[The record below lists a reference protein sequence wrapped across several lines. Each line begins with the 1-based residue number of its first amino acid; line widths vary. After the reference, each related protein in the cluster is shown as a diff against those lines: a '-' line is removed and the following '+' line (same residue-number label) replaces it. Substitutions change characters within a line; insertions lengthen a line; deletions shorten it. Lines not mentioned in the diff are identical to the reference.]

1 MRLYTLL
8 TAVLMLVSV
17 PAAGAGKAGDYKFS
31 LTPFVGFRTTSS
43 IDGEDGAGELDLEDE
58 PVAGLILNGFA
69 RRINAR
75 DYTEWELYVSHQSA
89 GIAEAPGGIDPS
101 LKVDITHI
109 LVGGTYVGGGK
120 TARPYLS
127 AGIGV
132 AHLRPDQSDYSSD
145 TTFAFGI
152 GVGAHVF
159 PEKRIGLRT
168 EVRLLGA
175 TIDSSSALFC
185 SSGTNGGNCV
195 FRASGD
201 LLLQVEFFAG
211 ITGRF

>member
-1 MRLYTLL
+1 MAALMIASAP
-8 TAVLMLVSV
+8 AV
-17 PAAGAGKAGDYKFS
+17 GAGKAGDYKIS
-31 LTPFVGFRTTSS
+31 LTPFVGYRTTSG
-43 IDGEDGAGELDLEDE
+43 IDGEGDTGELDLEDE

-89 GIAEAPGGIDPS
+89 GIAKAPGGIDPS
-101 LKVDITHI
+101 LKFDITHI

-127 AGIGV
+127 AGIGA
-132 AHLRPDQSDYSSD
+132 AHVSPDQPDYSSD
-145 TTFAFGI
+145 TSFAFGI

-175 TIDSSSALFC
+175 VIDSSSALFC
-185 SSGTNGGNCV
+185 SSGSNGGNCL

-201 LLLQVEFFAG
+201 LLLQVEFFVG
-211 ITGRF
+211 VTGRF